1 MILRTSVIILKIQGN
16 SMTSNKNWLASL
28 TEGLPPTYWLLWSG
42 TLINRLGG
50 FVIPFL
56 TLYLTYQRGISVSQA
71 AFMVSL
77 FGAGSFISQ
86 LVGGE
91 LTDRFGRRP
100 VMLLSFLVTPIFM
113 ISLGLANDI
122 TLIALFTFIVGFF
135 TDLYR
140 PAVGAA
146 IADLVPPES
155 RTRAYGYNYWAINL
169 GAAVAPLLAGLLA
182 RSNYVILFVADAATT
197 LIFGL
202 IVFFGIRETRPAEAH
217 HNAHVSFN
225 ERINQLK
232 REPIL
237 LIFSFLALFVGMIYM
252 QGYVTLPLDMGAHG
266 LGPEQYGAAIAVN
279 GFLIILV
286 TIPISNMATKWH
298 RFRTMAIAAIFLGL
312 GFGFTS
318 LAETLPL
325 FIISIIIWTLGEI
338 AATSVAPAI
347 IADLSPVELRGVYQ
361 GIFGSAWGLAYF
373 IGPLAG
379 GWVYEHWGSNA
390 LWIGCLLLGI
400 VLAFGYLAMS
410 APAKRRMERTESG

>member
-1 MILRTSVIILKIQGN
+1 
-16 SMTSNKNWLASL
+16 MTSNKNWLDSL

-56 TLYLTYQRGISVSQA
+56 TLYLTNQRGISVSQA
-71 AFMVSL
+71 ALMVSL
-77 FGAGSFISQ
+77 FGAGSFLSQ

-91 LTDRFGRRP
+91 LTDRLGRRP

-113 ISLGLANDI
+113 ISLGLANSVSV
-122 TLIALFTFIVGFF
+122 IALFTFIVGFF

-182 RSNYVILFVADAATT
+182 GYNYLILFVADAATT
-197 LIFGL
+197 FIFGL
-202 IVFFGIRETRPAEAH
+202 IVLFGIRETRPVEAH
-217 HNAHVSFN
+217 HNTAVSFN
-225 ERINQLK
+225 ERISQLK

-237 LIFSFLALFVGMIYM
+237 LVFSFLALFVGMIYM
-252 QGYVTLPLDMGAHG
+252 QGYVTLPLDMGSHG

-286 TIPISNMATKWH
+286 TIPISNMAVKWH
-298 RFRTMAIAAIFLGL
+298 RFRTMSIAAVLLGL
-312 GFGFTS
+312 GFGFTARADN
-318 LAETLPL
+318 LLL
-325 FIISIIIWTLGEI
+325 FLISVAIWTLGEI

-347 IADLSPVELRGVYQ
+347 IADLSPVELRGLYQ

-379 GWVYEHWGSNA
+379 GWIYEHWGSNA
-390 LWIGCLLLGI
+390 LWTGCLLLGI
-400 VLAFGYLAMS
+400 ALAFCYLVMS
-410 APAKRRMERTESG
+410 VPAKRRMEQTHASSS